1 MRPKLA
7 LKNIIRSAARSVFI
21 FILLAS
27 TTCLLFSNVMEY
39 YINRRETLNA
49 IEAFDGIGT
58 MEEGDLSIYAEDMSY
73 GEYIFT
79 DPRVPMDFYPAK
91 ETRMYKSKYPYDK
104 LYNYQTERIEALD
117 YITYVDKRY
126 ITSGVSEEYKRLDM
140 EQPYYYDFTNC
151 FVVEA
156 TVDQWYDF
164 QGKLLVSDFKFIGGE
179 ELVNFD
185 YDKLWIAPQP
195 TFDVDEPYLTVQN
208 SCIITDKS
216 IYTADYCSKL
226 EAGKRYV
233 FIGRM
238 TPVMG
243 NPEYQTLQLTDH
255 FTYGW
260 CDGVWAL
267 DGEPEN
273 YLETEKFA
281 PLRQYINLIETDL
294 YTFDVVY
301 TQNMG
306 AIRYFAD
313 GTLAITDGRR
323 LTREDYLN
331 NSNVCVIN
339 HEVARVYGLE
349 VGDTITLDLGNKLFE
364 QYEGIGAI
372 AAVPQR
378 LATEYTNV
386 TLEIV
391 GIWKDTRH
399 RIDKANHPDPCWS
412 YNINTVFVPTHLLN
426 ADEAELENH
435 KFAMGEYSF
444 VIENVYD
451 VELFDGYEIYRL
463 DLRLT
468 LDDGNWKDIEQHFED
483 SKTMSLIKIA
493 ILSAAV
499 FVAVW
504 FTVLLYILGRKRD
517 YAIMRLLGTTKKAS
531 RNTLLLPFS
540 VITSSAVIIGT
551 LFAWI
556 YTLNNAEVEF
566 NISQMAEYQATTSV
580 PVWLIISCIIV
591 VLLLALGIA
600 YMILG
605 FIGRRSP
612 LALMQDS
619 SQKRRKKRKDAEP
632 VAEPETI
639 TLGQWVSLPR
649 VQHDGKKRTLRF
661 IFRFVFR
668 NIKRAKSKAIMYIL
682 VSALLLNAAGQLN
695 ILLDTYIDT
704 FTSTKVVSKYA
715 GSLNLNYVLQLQ
727 ESGYVKDVF
736 YRAKRSIDINMV
748 QTSVHVTN
756 NISRLLGK
764 TPNITWL
771 DGYDESVMNT
781 HDNVIILDKLLMEK
795 YGYNL
800 GDTVYITNGG
810 QFKDKLKNSIF
821 NYHNTNGYALSDDEV
836 TELLY
841 DDVVDWY
848 MNRAGEFIIV
858 GCIDTGPMPEFT
870 EETPLT
876 EEDAKFAYMPGTM
889 DFNTAYGKLVIMEM
903 TEATLLDN
911 WQADEYREYGR
922 MLADANLTFE
932 VAFIMDTAVVDYLE
946 GVILLLQLVAPIA
959 IIAMLIIGAFMT
971 CLIIIQTS
979 KDIAIMRVLGTS
991 KRRTRAIIVTERIIL
1006 YLVSVVLSVIVML
1019 SMRGVSEHTL
1029 YNMTLVIVLYF
1040 AAVVISSAA
1049 AAVAVT
1055 RKKVLELLQTKE

>member
-1 MRPKLA
+1 MTPKLA
-7 LKNIIRSAARSVFI
+7 LKNIIRSIARSVFI

-27 TTCLLFSNVMEY
+27 TTCLLFSNIMEY
-39 YINRRETLNA
+39 YINRRETKNA

-58 MEEGDLSIYAEDMSY
+58 MEGDDLSIYAEDMRY
-73 GEYIFT
+73 GEYIFS
-79 DPRVPMDFYPAK
+79 DPRVPMDFYPEK
-91 ETRMYKSKYPYDK
+91 DTSMYRSKYSYDR
-104 LYNYQTERIEALD
+104 LYDYMIERIESLE
-117 YITYVDKRY
+117 YVTYVDKRY
-126 ITSGVSEEYKRLDM
+126 MTSGVSEEYMRLDM
-140 EQPYYYDFTNC
+140 EAPYYYDFTNC

-156 TVDQWYDF
+156 TVEQWYEY
-164 QGKLLVSDFKFIGGE
+164 QGKLLVRDFKFIGGE
-179 ELVNFD
+179 KLVNFD

-195 TFDVDEPYLTVQN
+195 VFDTGGEPYLTFRG
-208 SCIITDKS
+208 SCIMTEKS
-216 IYTADYCSKL
+216 IYTEEFCASLKPG
-226 EAGKRYV
+226 ERYI

-238 TPVMG
+238 TPAIG
-243 NPEYQTLQLTDH
+243 SSEYQTLQLTDH
-255 FTYGW
+255 FAYGW
-260 CDGVWAL
+260 CDGVWSL
-267 DGEPEN
+267 EGEGKN

-281 PLRQYINLIETDL
+281 PLREYIDLIETDL
-294 YTFDVVY
+294 HTFDVVY

-349 VGDTITLDLGNKLFE
+349 VGDTITLDLGSKLFE

-378 LATEYTNV
+378 LSAEYTNV

-399 RIDKANHPDPCWS
+399 RIFKNNNPDPCWS

-426 ADEAELENH
+426 ADEEEMENH
-435 KFAMGEYSF
+435 SFAMGEFSF

-451 VELFDGYEIYRL
+451 VENFDKYEIYRL
-463 DLRLT
+463 NLRLA
-468 LDDGNWKDIEQHFED
+468 LDDGNWKEIEQHFEEN
-483 SKTMSLIKIA
+483 KVMSLIKIA

-531 RNTLLLPFS
+531 RNTLLLPLS
-540 VITSSAVIIGT
+540 VLSASSVVIGT
-551 LFAWI
+551 LTAWI
-556 YTLNNAEVEF
+556 YTLNNAEVDF
-566 NISQMAEYQATTSV
+566 KISQMAEYKATISI
-580 PVWLIISCIIV
+580 PAWLIASCIIV

-600 YMILG
+600 FLILG
-605 FIGRRSP
+605 LIGRKSP
-612 LALMQDS
+612 LALMQDG
-619 SQKRRKKRKDAEP
+619 SQKRTKRKKAEAVP
-632 VAEPETI
+632 EPEAVQ
-639 TLGQWVSLPR
+639 LGEWVSLPR
-649 VQHDGKKRTLRF
+649 VQHDGKKRKLKF
-661 IFRFVFR
+661 ILRFVFR
-668 NIKRAKSKAIMYIL
+668 SIKRAKAKAIMYIL
-682 VSALLLNAAGQLN
+682 VSALLLNTAGQLN
-695 ILLDTYIDT
+695 IMLDSYIDT
-704 FTSTKVVSKYA
+704 FTTTEIVSKYA
-715 GSLNLNYVLQLQ
+715 GSLNLNYVSQLQ
-727 ESGYVKDVF
+727 ESGYVRDVF

-764 TPNITWL
+764 SPNITWL

-781 HDNVIILDKLLMEK
+781 HDNIIILDKILMEK
-795 YGYNL
+795 HGYNL
-800 GDTVYITNGG
+800 GDTVYVTNGG
-810 QFKDKLKNSIF
+810 QFNDKLRNSIQ
-821 NYHNTNGYALSDDEV
+821 NYHSNNGYALSDDEV

-848 MNRAGEFIIV
+848 MKRAGEFIIV

-870 EETPLT
+870 EDSTLT
-876 EEDAKFAYMPGTM
+876 EEDAKFAYLPGTT
-889 DFNTAYGKLVIMEM
+889 DINTAYGKLVIMEM
-903 TEATLLDN
+903 TEATLIDN

-922 MLADANLTFE
+922 ALADANLTYE
-932 VAFIMDTAVVDYLE
+932 VAFIMDTAVADYLKS
-946 GVILLLQLVAPIA
+946 VILLLQLVAPIA

-971 CLIIIQTS
+971 CLIIVQTS

-991 KRRTRAIIVTERIIL
+991 KRRTRVIIVTERIVL
-1006 YLVSVVLSVIVML
+1006 YLVSTVLSVIVML
-1019 SMRGVSEHTL
+1019 SMRGISEHTIS
-1029 YNMTLVIVLYF
+1029 NMTLVIILYF
-1040 AAVVISSAA
+1040 AAVVLSSLAA
-1049 AAVAVT
+1049 SVAVT